1 MAILCSRSADDQAKL
16 FFGVNSE
23 FICRERFHQYITL
36 MNELKQWGLGSEDLA
51 TMTSDIYKTWNTI
64 TVKQCMQMLRRKRL
78 LSTQ

>member
-23 FICRERFHQYITL
+23 FIGRQRFHQYIKL
-36 MNELKQWGLGSEDLA
+36 MNELKQWGLGGEELE
-51 TMTSDIYKTWNTI
+51 TMTSEVYATWNTI